1 MRKHP
6 APWLPCMKLFAEGT
20 HSQRNIHTPLS
31 LIELCELPSCTPE
44 DAGHVLSPWALTWYL
59 DLNLGDF
66 TYEK

>member
-6 APWLPCMKLFAEGT
+6 APWLPCIELFAKGT
-20 HSQRNIHTPLS
+20 NSQRNTHTPQS

-44 DAGHVLSPWALTWYL
+44 DAGQVLSPWALTWYL
-59 DLNLGDF
+59 DLNLGDL